1 MTNFFSDIPTVITVD
16 SDLGRVQRL
25 MDALRSFRR
34 ETKVEVM
41 NSLDSAHHELFN
53 TEYTAVVLAPIFP
66 EEELKAFVDSG
77 RKTFGGQDCA
87 YVMLVEEGEQNED
100 TLALGMLAGV
110 NGFLFSPFSA
120 EGVSNVF
127 QLAAKLKA
135 QRIENAQ
142 KAEIT
147 DALRSAKSQLDLISA
162 ALHASTDL
170 AVDSGDMER
179 LKKGLS
185 SCLEKNP
192 ELFYRMLVGSFIWE
206 TKEPPSTKSLAYRG
220 GSARV
225 KKLIASKAKQ
235 ALEGNK
241 G

>member
-1 MTNFFSDIPTVITVD
+1 MEHFFSDIPSVVTVD
-16 SDLGRVQRL
+16 SDLGRAQRL

-41 NSLDSAHHELFN
+41 DSLDSAHRELFN
-53 TEYTAVVLAPIFP
+53 GEYTAVVLAPIFP
-66 EEELKAFVDSG
+66 EEELKAFIDSG

-87 YVMLVEEGEQNED
+87 FVLLVEEGDQNED

-135 QRIENAQ
+135 QRIESAQ
-142 KAEIT
+142 KAEIA
-147 DALRSAKSQLDLISA
+147 DALRAAKGQLDLISA

-170 AVDSGDMER
+170 AIDNNEMES
-179 LKKGLS
+179 LKRALRA
-185 SCLEKNP
+185 CLEKNP
-192 ELFYRMLVGSFIWE
+192 ELFYRMMIGSFIWE
-206 TKEPPSTKSLAYRG
+206 TKEAPPTKSLAYRG

-225 KKLIASKAKQ
+225 RKIIAERAKRALSSSK
-235 ALEGNK
+235 G
-241 G
+241 